1 MLSHI
6 VRSGILSLV
15 LIPFCMANPR
25 PASAQSDDP
34 DLKAYNSYRLTLPK
48 YKKYLGAMV
57 NLAKAAEKSPAVGE
71 ALQGS
76 GEQSIAQ
83 AVASYNKIPQVRSGI
98 SAAGLTTRDF
108 VLTQGAFL
116 HAGLAYALMKQGGFS
131 PDSAVKTTQV
141 SRANLDFVR
150 KNEAEI
156 ARLTKE
162 AEAKAPALKEAM
174 DDGEESDE
182 GGAENGED
190 ESE

>member
-1 MLSHI
+1 MRPNVLCSGAVFLVVAFHLLSAP
-6 VRSGILSLV
+6 SL
-15 LIPFCMANPR
+15 
-25 PASAQSDDP
+25 ASAQADDP
-34 DLKAYNSYRLTLPK
+34 DLKAYNSYQLTLPK
-48 YKKYLGAMV
+48 YKKFLDAMV
-57 NLAKAAEKSPAVGE
+57 NLATAAQKNPAVGQSLE
-71 ALQGS
+71 GS
-76 GEQSIAQ
+76 GEKSIAQ
-83 AVASYNKIPQVRSGI
+83 AVASYNKVPQVRSGI

-156 ARLTKE
+156 TRLTKE

-174 DDGEESDE
+174 G
-182 GGAENGED
+182 NGED
-190 ESE
+190 SGEDASE

>member
-1 MLSHI
+1 M
-6 VRSGILSLV
+6 
-15 LIPFCMANPR
+15 
-25 PASAQSDDP
+25 
-34 DLKAYNSYRLTLPK
+34 
-48 YKKYLGAMV
+48 
-57 NLAKAAEKSPAVGE
+57 
-71 ALQGS
+71 
-76 GEQSIAQ
+76 
-83 AVASYNKIPQVRSGI
+83 ASYNKVPQVRSGI

-131 PDSAVKTTQV
+131 PDSVIKATQV

-156 ARLTKE
+156 TRLTKE

-174 DDGEESDE
+174 GNEGDG
-182 GGAENGED
+182 GED

>member
-6 VRSGILSLV
+6 ARSGILSLV
-15 LIPFCMANPR
+15 LVPFCLSNPR

-34 DLKAYNSYRLTLPK
+34 DLKAYNSYQLTLPK
-48 YKKYLGAMV
+48 YKKYLDAMV
-57 NLAKAAEKSPAVGE
+57 NLAKAAEKSPAVGQTLE
-71 ALQGS
+71 GS
-76 GEQSIAQ
+76 GEKSIAQ
-83 AVASYNKIPQVRSGI
+83 AVASYNKVPQVRSGI

-108 VLTQGAFL
+108 VLTEGAFL

-131 PDSAVKTTQV
+131 PDSVVKATQV

-156 ARLTKE
+156 TRLTKE

-174 DDGEESDE
+174 DNGEDS
-182 GGAENGED
+182 GED